1 MQKKARTLRSFE
13 KNGCLSLVFDR
24 FSLFSPLLCHC
35 PRVNLSRRSFA
46 PSLFTLSLFFKEWR
60 ERFPNSCS
68 WKRVNCFFALLLF
81 CSFALSLFRSFAH
94 KRRAICTKNKRAKMF
109 NPGKLDR
116 QTDWWTKNSL
126 NKIYFL
132 AVLAVRSFFP
142 ISRGK
147 RSNKDCW
154 SIFT

>member
-1 MQKKARTLRSFE
+1 MQKNARPLRSFE

-24 FSLFSPLLCHC
+24 FSLFSPLLC

-60 ERFPNSCS
+60 ERFQNSCS
-68 WKRVNCFFALLLF
+68 WKRVNCF
-81 CSFALSLFRSFAH
+81 FALSLFRSFAH
-94 KRRAICTKNKRAKMF
+94 KRRAICTKNKRAKIF